1 MVPAVRAV
9 GKPGPLGRCVNEG
22 NRTSIRGF
30 EKLSGEV
37 TFGRGLKDEGVN
49 AVILA
54 LSSPGLAWACVDT
67 EEAGEVPP
75 REVGLSLV
83 LGEPRAAGGLAL
95 RSLQETRKD
104 AMQHG

>member
-1 MVPAVRAV
+1 M
-9 GKPGPLGRCVNEG
+9 
-22 NRTSIRGF
+22 
-30 EKLSGEV
+30 

-54 LSSPGLAWACVDT
+54 LSSPGPAWAWVDT
-67 EEAGEVPP
+67 EEGGEVPP